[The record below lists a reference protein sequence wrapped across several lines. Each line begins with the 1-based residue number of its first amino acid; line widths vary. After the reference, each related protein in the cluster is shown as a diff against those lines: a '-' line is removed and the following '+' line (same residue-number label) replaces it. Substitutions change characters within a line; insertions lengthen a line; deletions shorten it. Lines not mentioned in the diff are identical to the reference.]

1 MKYDHVQCATSTFR
15 RARDGVVD
23 ARDGVPDRVRD
34 RGATRV
40 VVVVVVVVVA
50 RVIVILAR
58 IVVDDCG
65 PTAECDH
72 LEKMGMGWSFGYRV

>member
-23 ARDGVPDRVRD
+23 ARDGVPDRVRA

-40 VVVVVVVVVA
+40 VVVVVVVVV
-50 RVIVILAR
+50 VGI
-58 IVVDDCG
+58 DDAT
-65 PTAECDH
+65 TATVR
-72 LEKMGMGWSFGYRV
+72 SSSSS